1 MIIYNNIMFSKRN
14 SNILKN
20 DPNSMF
26 DIGQKLSHTS
36 IRNISIDNP
45 SENPNMQLA
54 LNKINALPTIAP
66 TTLNKFAITK
76 SNNIQKNVDIEEFI
90 LSINEADK
98 TLQTISIIVNNIDSQ
113 QILTGGAENDN
124 KKSYSF
130 GDHSNIFKDD
140 DDEEIP
146 WFDDVDDDNTYDE
159 EYEKAIKI
167 EKQAELEQLDNQ
179 INNIKNFDYIY
190 LQNDPDKIIEQM
202 RIYNNPNLNY
212 KERKAAK
219 DYLLGIYP
227 DANILTLTSKYIPDQ
242 IDVFPTKE
250 ARDND
255 INSIQKERDTLY
267 NELNPKKSKSVK
279 IETKPSKPINPKKSK
294 SVEIETEPSK
304 PGISNKKVYSE
315 KSDNFNIPYKF
326 ETEPSKPKISGI
338 RNKKVYSEKPDNFN
352 IPVKIETE
360 PQQSINEQNINE
372 QNINNEKLKNLIEQ
386 LNIEKEKEDI
396 YNLPNADKIINEMKI
411 IYRNRDKKSAKT
423 QVRKAINNLRQLYP
437 EGNIERPDDLPD
449 DIINYIEKDKY
460 ERNLKILSS
469 EIDKLKLEKTTS
481 KLEKKNKSIINSI
494 DYLKSKEPILNAM
507 TKFNS
512 QINRLLIF
520 FKGKIKPNLKIIS
533 KNDISEALEDM
544 DILNQNFKDVY
555 LQVHNKFHNIF
566 GVKRLGNKQSDQFL
580 ETWASN
586 FNKISS
592 EIISGFKAYSNI
604 SSYSQGGFLLPS
616 VVRQNVF
623 KGNKYLL

>member
-26 DIGQKLSHTS
+26 DIGKKLSHTS

-179 INNIKNFDYIY
+179 INHIKSFDFIY

-202 RIYNNPNLNY
+202 RIFKSNLNY
-212 KERKAAK
+212 KERIAAEK
-219 DYLLGIYP
+219 YLFDIYP
-227 DANILTLTSKYIPDQ
+227 DANKLNLLTKYIPDN
-242 IDVFPTKE
+242 IDELPSKE
-250 ARDND
+250 TRDND
-255 INSIQKERDTLY
+255 IKSIQKERDNVY

-304 PGISNKKVYSE
+304 PGISNKKVYSS

-386 LNIEKEKEDI
+386 FNIEKQKEDI

-411 IYRNRDKKSAKT
+411 IYRNRDKKSAKK
-423 QVRKAINNLRQLYP
+423 QVTRAINNLRQLYP
-437 EGNIERPDDLPD
+437 EGNIESPDDLPD

-460 ERNLKILSS
+460 QNNLKYLSS
-469 EIDKLKLEKTTS
+469 EINKLKLEKTTS

-580 ETWASN
+580 ETFASN